1 MQHGLQVQNQLGQ
14 SQSQQQATADQG
26 SLLGGMAGMAGVSG
40 LGANSSGN
48 TVYDNLLYSNLMLG
62 NWLATIK
69 TNNNSLYENMN
80 GASLTDQMIHKN
92 NLERYFQAE
101 QQQRMLEISR
111 GMPMQ
116 TEEQQSIISLM
127 QQIGLYKELLSQ
139 VSYQNQLLSRDISAR
154 QPNAQIKMPSQLE
167 QSQPGQGQFATGVQG
182 MGNLMA
188 MSGMQGMSN
197 MGGMGGMASIM
208 GNPSLVNQMAR

>member
-1 MQHGLQVQNQLGQ
+1 
-14 SQSQQQATADQG
+14 
-26 SLLGGMAGMAGVSG
+26 
-40 LGANSSGN
+40 
-48 TVYDNLLYSNLMLG
+48 MLG

-69 TNNNSLYENMN
+69 TNNNSLYENIS

-101 QQQRMLEISR
+101 QQQRMLEMGR

-154 QPNAQIKMPSQLE
+154 QPNTQIKMPSQME
-167 QSQPGQGQFATGVQG
+167 QGQPGQGQFGAGVQG

-197 MGGMGGMASIM
+197 MGGMGGMASMM
-208 GNPSLVNQMAR
+208 GNPNLVNQMAR